1 MYRWHYWKWCCG
13 IIAVALCGA
22 VWLVWPEQREPDLPA
37 TDEQTAAPL
46 PEADRKFL
54 WDAESI
60 GLELGRSALKQVLLI
75 GRLRH
80 PFATRTKQHSL
91 ERSELFLETFMLSDK
106 RFVRSGSFFRH
117 VLRLNQTPLALRQI
131 IGNVVFTI
139 HHS

>member
-1 MYRWHYWKWCCG
+1 MVG
-13 IIAVALCGA
+13 ELSGSASTA
-22 VWLVWPEQREPDLPA
+22 
-37 TDEQTAAPL
+37 TAA
-46 PEADRKFL
+46 RNRFFF
-54 WDAESI
+54 
-60 GLELGRSALKQVLLI
+60 GRLVGRERLSATLKQVLLI

-91 ERSELFLETFMLSDK
+91 ERSELFLETFILSDK

-117 VLRLNQTPLALRQI
+117 VLRLDQTPLALRQI